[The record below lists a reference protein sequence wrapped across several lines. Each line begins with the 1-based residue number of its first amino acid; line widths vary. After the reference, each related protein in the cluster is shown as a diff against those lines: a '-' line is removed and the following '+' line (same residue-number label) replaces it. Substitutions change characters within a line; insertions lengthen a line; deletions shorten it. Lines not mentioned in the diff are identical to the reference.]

1 MGTSMVKYSS
11 ISVEQAE
18 ALKEKIRKQIFF
30 LLIIVDPKT
39 KDQYKHVDVE
49 AAFSNMLLELNGVN
63 EVFMK
68 PVEVAL
74 SMALLESALN
84 EYKKEPFDFY
94 TYRKLILDAG
104 SKIKEVVVDANT

>member
-1 MGTSMVKYSS
+1 MGISMAKYSS

-39 KDQYKHVDVE
+39 KDNYKHVNVE
-49 AAFSNMLLELNGVN
+49 AAFENMLLELNGAN
-63 EVFMK
+63 EIFMK
-68 PVEVAL
+68 PLEVI
-74 SMALLESALN
+74 MAMTLLESALN
-84 EYKKEPFDFY
+84 EYKKEPFDFT